1 MQDSPAVSTTSHT
14 LVPVEMVQ
22 GLPTWNV
29 PAAQAITGI
38 GAGADVGHRLQVTGH
53 SVRTVSPYNV
63 ALLHI
68 VATAGQFGANPPE
81 PASTSAADAS
91 MHGADG
97 AGAGADVGGT
107 GVEHALQ
114 VTGHAN

>member
-1 MQDSPAVSTTSHT
+1 MQDSPAVSTTSQT
-14 LVPVEMVQ
+14 LVPLEMVQ

-29 PAAQAITGI
+29 PATQTTSGV
-38 GAGADVGHRLQVTGH
+38 GAEGADVGHELQVTGH

-68 VATAGQFGANPPE
+68 VAAAAQFGANPPE

-91 MHGADG
+91 MHGAG
-97 AGAGADVGGT
+97 AGAGAGVGGT
-107 GVEHALQ
+107 GVGHTLQ
-114 VTGHAN
+114 VTGHIS